1 MQTKIQMATETK
13 VPVTQT
19 PGGSVLAG
27 SVWRPFE
34 ALRTEID
41 RLFDELGNGFWR
53 QPSRSLAAFERSWP
67 KFDPAPAVD
76 VAETDNSY
84 EITAELP
91 GIDEKNIEVNLANDG
106 ITIKGEKREETEEK
120 RKDYSISE
128 RRYGS
133 FERYFAVPGA
143 STPTRSR
150 RRSRTVFSSLR
161 CRRPSRRRNLR
172 RRSKSRQPEHPI
184 QSARVEIS
192 ATRAAHEILTKIWN
206 RAQEC
211 HRGGA

>member
-1 MQTKIQMATETK
+1 
-13 VPVTQT
+13 
-19 PGGSVLAG
+19 VLAG

-133 FERYFAVPGA
+133 FERYFAVPGGVDA
-143 STPTRSR
+143 NKIEATFKNGVLKLTLPK
-150 RRSRTVFSSLR
+150 TVEAQK
-161 CRRPSRRRNLR
+161 PA
-172 RRSKSRQPEHPI
+172 KKIE
-184 QSARVEIS
+184 VK
-192 ATRAAHEILTKIWN
+192 AA
-206 RAQEC
+206 
-211 HRGGA
+211 